1 VQSDPGK
8 RFKITFH
15 KARAVIW
22 LLFGLV
28 SFLLGWQNQVSLVW
42 LASIYANVVS
52 DWGAGE
58 AADDE
63 DVIKRLS
70 QIEQALQKIL
80 ATLEE
85 KK

>member
-1 VQSDPGK
+1 
-8 RFKITFH
+8 
-15 KARAVIW
+15 
-22 LLFGLV
+22 
-28 SFLLGWQNQVSLVW
+28 LLGWQNQVSLVW

-63 DVIKRLS
+63 DVIKRLG
-70 QIEQALQKIL
+70 QIEQTLQKIL
-80 ATLEE
+80 STLEE